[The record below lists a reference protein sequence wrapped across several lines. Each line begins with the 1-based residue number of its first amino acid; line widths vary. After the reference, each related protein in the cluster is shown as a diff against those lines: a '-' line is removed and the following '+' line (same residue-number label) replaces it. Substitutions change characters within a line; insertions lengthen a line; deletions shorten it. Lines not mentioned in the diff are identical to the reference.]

1 MPVIQ
6 AADIPILSVLY
17 KAGKLAPAPAGTKL
31 PPTLSG
37 PRTIPPPCKSL
48 NDRVG
53 LIRGDITA
61 LGVDAVVNAANRSLL
76 GGGGVDGAI
85 HRAAGRELKDEC
97 RSLGG
102 CATGS
107 AKITGA
113 YNLPCKKVIH
123 AVGPVFDAMRPD
135 ISETHLSGCYRTSL
149 ALAVENDCRTVA
161 FSAISTG
168 VYGYPSNEA
177 APVALGTIR
186 RFLEQEDAEG
196 KIEKVVLVTFEN
208 KDVQA
213 YNKSIPLYF
222 PPVADAAEP
231 TEAEAKSEEA
241 ESDEAEQEAEARAVA
256 SALPSAPTSDP
267 ADNGGHVDKK
277 QKHDDT

>member
-213 YNKSIPLYF
+213 YNKSIPYVLD
-222 PPVADAAEP
+222 PNSATRSLRLGCTNLADV
-231 TEAEAKSEEA
+231 
-241 ESDEAEQEAEARAVA
+241 DDD
-256 SALPSAPTSDP
+256 ALPDCTSP
-267 ADNGGHVDKK
+267 PWPMLPNRQRPRPRARRPSLMKPSKRPRRGR
-277 QKHDDT
+277 